1 MIKMDVVVELY
12 FSLLIQQLRVLNT
25 NLGVSTALKKPILLS
40 LQDES

>member
-25 NLGVSTALKKPILLS
+25 NLEVSTPLKKPILLS